1 MNIEQLNQELNQ
13 FFKRKQTGRF
23 FEELKIT
30 NKDDCYKMVQFY
42 NKLVKDGRGVL
53 LNIYKR
59 PFVSFDNRTILSNE
73 ICSRFNK
80 KMLLGI
86 HVFADKKNAPWS

>member
-1 MNIEQLNQELNQ
+1 MNIEQFDHNLNQ

-30 NKDDCYKMVQFY
+30 NKEDCHKVVEMY

-53 LNIYKR
+53 LNIYEK
-59 PFVSFDNRTILSNE
+59 PFVSFDNRTIISTDV
-73 ICSRFNK
+73 CSRFNK
-80 KMLLGI
+80 RMLMGI